1 MGIPID
7 DCYDLSIYDIEDFD
21 VEGIVHDQLGSVE
34 HAKFQAS
41 KGLSPM
47 KRHTILVTTIFLL
60 VAGIALLL
68 MILHKSQGAAIAA

>member
-7 DCYDLSIYDIEDFD
+7 DCYDISCYDIEDFD

-34 HAKFQAS
+34 HAKIQAS
-41 KGLSPM
+41 KGLSPR
-47 KRHTILVTTIFLL
+47 KRQAIQVAMIFLL

-68 MILHKSQGAAIAA
+68 MILHKSQRAVLVA